1 MNAAASE
8 LEPGGERR
16 LKITEIFYSLQ
27 GEADTVGFPTVFV
40 RLTGC
45 PLRCQFCDT
54 AYAFHGGEWR
64 SIEDVL
70 ATVGGFGSNGIGPRY
85 VCVTGGEP
93 LAQKNCLPLLTRLCD
108 ANYRVSIET
117 SGAMPLGG
125 VDARVIRVVDVK
137 TPGSGEERRNRYDD
151 LALLRPEE
159 QIKFVICNRADYEW
173 SRDKLSSLKLAERC
187 QVLFSPSAEQL
198 PARELAD
205 WILADRL
212 RVRFQMQ
219 LHKVLWGN
227 VPGK

>member
-1 MNAAASE
+1 MNAASSD

-64 SIEDVL
+64 TLDEVL
-70 ATVGGFGSNGIGPRY
+70 AKVGSFAPRY

-93 LAQKNCLPLLTRLCD
+93 LAQKNCLPLMTQLCD
-108 ANYRVSIET
+108 AGYRVSIET
-117 SGAMPLGG
+117 SGAMPLAG

-137 TPGSGEERRNRYDD
+137 TPGSREEKRNRYDD

-159 QIKFVICNRADYEW
+159 QIKFVICDRADYEW
-173 SRDKLSSLKLAERC
+173 SREKVASLSLAERC
-187 QVLFSPSAEQL
+187 QVLFSPSADQL
-198 PARELAD
+198 RARELAD

-212 RVRFQMQ
+212 PVRFQMQ

>member
-1 MNAAASE
+1 MSRAATDVDADGASVA
-8 LEPGGERR
+8 RR

-45 PLRCQFCDT
+45 PLRCQYCDT

-64 SIEDVL
+64 SIDAVL
-70 ATVGGFGSNGIGPRY
+70 ASVAEFAPRY

-93 LAQKNCLPLLTRLCD
+93 LAQKNCLPLLRELCD
-108 ANYRVSIET
+108 AGYRVSIET
-117 SGAMPLGG
+117 SGAMPLAE

-137 TPGSGEERRNRYDD
+137 TPGSGEERRNRYEEFG
-151 LALLRPEE
+151 LLRPEE
-159 QIKFVICNRADYEW
+159 QVKFVICDRADYEW
-173 SRDKLSSLKLAERC
+173 SRDKVASLGLATRC
-187 QVLFSPSAEQL
+187 NVLFSPSAEQL
-198 PARELAD
+198 PARKLAD
-205 WILADRL
+205 WILEDRL
-212 RVRFQMQ
+212 PVRFQLQ

>member
-1 MNAAASE
+1 VAAAAE
-8 LEPGGERR
+8 HEPAAAR
-16 LKITEIFYSLQ
+16 LKVTEIFFSIQ
-27 GEADTVGFPTVFV
+27 GEAVFSGWPTVFV

-45 PLRCQFCDT
+45 PLRCQYCDT

-64 SIEDVL
+64 SLEEIVAE
-70 ATVGGFGSNGIGPRY
+70 VGKFSARY

-93 LAQKNCLPLLTRLCD
+93 LAQKNCLPLLTMLCD
-108 ANYRVSIET
+108 ANYRVSLET

-125 VDARVIRVVDVK
+125 VDARVNRVVDVK
-137 TPGSGEERRNRYDD
+137 TPGSKEEGRNQYDE

-159 QIKFVICNRADYEW
+159 QIKFVICDRGDYEW
-173 SRDKLSSLKLAERC
+173 SRAKVAELGLDRRC
-187 QVLFSPSAEQL
+187 TVLFSPSAEQL
-198 PARELAD
+198 PPRELAD

-212 RVRFQMQ
+212 PVRFQLQ

>member
-1 MNAAASE
+1 MNAASSE

-64 SIEDVL
+64 TLDEVL
-70 ATVGGFGSNGIGPRY
+70 AKVGSFAPRY

-93 LAQKNCLPLLTRLCD
+93 LAQKNCLPLMTRLCD
-108 ANYRVSIET
+108 AGYRVSIET
-117 SGAMPLGG
+117 SGAMPLAG

-137 TPGSGEERRNRYDD
+137 TPGSREEKRNRYDD

-159 QIKFVICNRADYEW
+159 QIKFVICDRADYEW
-173 SRDKLSSLKLAERC
+173 SREKVASLSLAERC
-187 QVLFSPSAEQL
+187 QVLFSPSADQL

-212 RVRFQMQ
+212 PVRFQMQ

>member
-1 MNAAASE
+1 MNAAASDV
-8 LEPGGERR
+8 EPGGERR

-27 GEADTVGFPTVFV
+27 GEADTVGYPTVFV

-64 SIEDVL
+64 TLDEVL
-70 ATVGGFGSNGIGPRY
+70 ANVAEFGPRY

-108 ANYRVSIET
+108 AGYRVSIET
-117 SGAMPLGG
+117 SGAMPLAG
-125 VDARVIRVVDVK
+125 VDARVNRVVDVK
-137 TPGSGEERRNRYDD
+137 TPGSGEEKRNRYED
-151 LALLRPEE
+151 LSLLRPEE
-159 QIKFVICNRADYEW
+159 QIKFVVCDRADYEW
-173 SRDKLSSLKLAERC
+173 SREKVASLQLTQRC
-187 QVLFSPSAEQL
+187 QVLFSPSADQL

-212 RVRFQMQ
+212 PVRFQMQ

>member
-1 MNAAASE
+1 MSAAADE
-8 LEPGGERR
+8 VEAGGARR

-45 PLRCQFCDT
+45 PLRCRFCDT

-64 SIEDVL
+64 TLDEVL
-70 ATVGGFGSNGIGPRY
+70 ATVGNYSPRY

-117 SGAMPLGG
+117 SGAMPLDG

-151 LALLRPEE
+151 LALLRPDE
-159 QIKFVICNRADYEW
+159 QIKFVICDRADYEW
-173 SRDKLSSLKLAERC
+173 SREKITALGLVQRC
-187 QVLFSPSAEQL
+187 QLLFSPSAGQL
-198 PARELAD
+198 PARQLAD
-205 WILADRL
+205 WILEDRL
-212 RVRFQMQ
+212 PVRFQMQ

>member
-1 MNAAASE
+1 MENDSA
-8 LEPGGERR
+8 R
-16 LKITEIFYSLQ
+16 LKITEIFHSLQ

-54 AYAFHGGEWR
+54 AYAFHGGECR
-64 SIEDVL
+64 SLDEVL
-70 ATVGGFGSNGIGPRY
+70 AGVGEYSPRY

-93 LAQKNCLPLLTRLCD
+93 LAQKNCLPLLTSLCD
-108 ANYRVSIET
+108 ANYRVSLET
-117 SGAMPLGG
+117 SGAMPLTD
-125 VDARVIRVVDVK
+125 VDPRVIRVVDVK

-159 QIKFVICNRADYEW
+159 QIKFVICDRADYEW
-173 SRDKLSSLKLAERC
+173 SRSQVESRRLTARC

-198 PARELAD
+198 PARQLAD
-205 WILADRL
+205 WILAGRL
-212 RVRFQMQ
+212 PVRFQLQ

>member
-1 MNAAASE
+1 VKPEA
-8 LEPGGERR
+8 GEARR
-16 LKITEIFYSLQ
+16 LKVTEIFYSLQ

-64 SIEDVL
+64 SIDEVL
-70 ATVGGFGSNGIGPRY
+70 TKVAEFSPRY

-108 ANYRVSIET
+108 AEYRVSLET
-117 SGAMPLGG
+117 SGAMPLAD
-125 VDARVIRVVDVK
+125 VDERVVRIVDVK
-137 TPGSGEERRNRYDD
+137 TPGSGEERRNRYED
-151 LALLRPEE
+151 LELLRAEE
-159 QIKFVICNRADYEW
+159 QIKFVICDRGDYEW
-173 SRDKLSSLKLAERC
+173 SRAKLATLPSRC

-198 PARELAD
+198 PARQLAD
-205 WILADRL
+205 WILADHL
-212 RVRFQMQ
+212 PVRFQLQ

>member
-1 MNAAASE
+1 VNS
-8 LEPGGERR
+8 GEGEAIR
-16 LKITEIFYSLQ
+16 LKITEIFHSLQ

-54 AYAFHGGEWR
+54 AYAFHGGEWHTVD
-64 SIEDVL
+64 EVL
-70 ATVGGFGSNGIGPRY
+70 AKVAAFSPRY

-93 LAQKNCLPLLTRLCD
+93 LAQKNCLPLLSRLCD
-108 ANYRVSIET
+108 SNYRVSLET
-117 SGAMPLGG
+117 SGAMPIAD
-125 VDARVIRVVDVK
+125 VDPRVIRIVDVK
-137 TPGSGEERRNRYDD
+137 TPGSGEERRNRYAD
-151 LALLRPEE
+151 LTLLRAEE
-159 QIKFVICNRADYEW
+159 QIKFVICDRTDYEW
-173 SRDKLSSLKLAERC
+173 SREKLSALPKHC

-198 PARELAD
+198 PARQLAD

-212 RVRFQMQ
+212 PVRFQLQ